1 MNGRKDNFTNSL
13 TSDKL
18 LISSL
23 LLTEHAADVLGIE
36 MNGFQRGGGVAAR
49 ISFNLSPAKNQN
61 IRTKR
66 LKTRKLATVS
76 HFWKS
81 LS

>member
-49 ISFNLSPAKNQN
+49 ISFNLSPAVKGT
-61 IRTKR
+61 IRAKC